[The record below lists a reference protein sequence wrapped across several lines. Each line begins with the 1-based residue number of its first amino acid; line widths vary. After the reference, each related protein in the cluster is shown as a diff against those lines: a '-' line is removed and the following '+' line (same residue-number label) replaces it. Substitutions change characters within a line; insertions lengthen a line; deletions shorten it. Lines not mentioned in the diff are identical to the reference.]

1 MKYILLSLVISQ
13 GGTVTETPIYFQ
25 DKASCD
31 KMMMV
36 MIPVADLDTYNSREV
51 TTLTNI
57 NGSELKSTRKTIC
70 TQAGA

>member
-1 MKYILLSLVISQ
+1 MKYLLLSLVISQ
-13 GGTVTETPIYFQ
+13 GGTVTETPVYFQ

-51 TTLTNI
+51 TTVTKFND
-57 NGSELKSTRKTIC
+57 GELKSTRKTIC
-70 TQAGA
+70 TPAGT